1 MKIPFV
7 SLSIYSPISRVVSQ
21 PTSSKKNPYGRRPAF
36 THCSR
41 LAVTS
46 QASNRRLTPEGLR
59 NPSPRDQPTL
69 REASQYGRLAAEPPD
84 GAWLATAP
92 SGSSP
97 HVPPPA
103 QQSTRQSQD
112 NPQDNPKHD
121 AKWTFDSLL
130 FERKNIYFLFLYRK
144 PPNVHF
150 VPCFELSCGLS
161 CVLSCDCL
169 AIVLGLSC
177 EAGAGPCRARRGK
190 DKGLYPG
197 PPDAP
202 RLLPR
207 PCLARPGHCVVC
219 GQVPGHGAAQL
230 GMAPARVARGGVD

>member
-1 MKIPFV
+1 MDKKVKGQSHTTSRTPCPPHFKGARTSPEKSEVALLLILFQFRGTPLRPNFEMKGGRGNLRLKIPFV

-36 THCSR
+36 THCGR

-130 FERKNIYFLFLYRK
+130 FERKNIYFLFPYRK
-144 PPNVHF
+144 PPNVDF

-161 CVLSCDCL
+161 CDCL
-169 AIVLGLSC
+169 VIVL
-177 EAGAGPCRARRGK
+177 
-190 DKGLYPG
+190 
-197 PPDAP
+197 
-202 RLLPR
+202 
-207 PCLARPGHCVVC
+207 
-219 GQVPGHGAAQL
+219 
-230 GMAPARVARGGVD
+230 